1 MEDKRTFS
9 HIDKEGASKMVN
21 VGQKEDT
28 PRLAKAQAVVVLG
41 ESIIGELKDL
51 EGRTKK
57 GSVFDTAIL
66 AGIMGAKKTS
76 ELIPLC
82 HPLFINGVDVSLEYW
97 DNDAIRIV
105 TEASTTG
112 KTGVEMEALTAAT
125 VAALTVYDMCKAQSL
140 TIEIRDVYLL
150 EKKGGKRNYER
161 TSEA

>member
-1 MEDKRTFS
+1 
-9 HIDKEGASKMVN
+9 MVN
-21 VGQKEDT
+21 VGNKKDSL
-28 PRLAKAQAVVVLG
+28 RMARAQAVVVLG
-41 ESIIGELKDL
+41 ERIIEELKNL
-51 EGRTKK
+51 EGQTKK
-57 GSVFDTAIL
+57 GSVFDTARL

-97 DNDAIRIV
+97 DKDAIRIV

-140 TIEIRDVYLL
+140 KIEIRDTYLL

-161 TSEA
+161 TPEA

>member
-1 MEDKRTFS
+1 MEDRNAFS
-9 HIDKEGASKMVN
+9 HIDEDGSSKMVN
-21 VGQKEDT
+21 VADKRESQ
-28 PRLAKAQAVVVLG
+28 RIAKAQAVVVLG
-41 ESIIGELKDL
+41 EQLIEELKAL

-57 GSVFDTAIL
+57 GSVFDTARL

-82 HPLFINGVDVSLEYW
+82 HPLFLDGVDIFIDYW
-97 DNDAIRIV
+97 RTDAIRIV
-105 TEASTTG
+105 ATATTTG
-112 KTGVEMEALTAAT
+112 KTGVEMEALTAAS
-125 VAALTVYDMCKAQSL
+125 VASLTIYDMCKAKSL